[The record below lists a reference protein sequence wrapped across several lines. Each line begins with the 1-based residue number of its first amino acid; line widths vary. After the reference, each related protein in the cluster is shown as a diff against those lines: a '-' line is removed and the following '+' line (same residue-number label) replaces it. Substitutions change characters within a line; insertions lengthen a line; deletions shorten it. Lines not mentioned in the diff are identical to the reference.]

1 MEQPEMGDRH
11 TAGFSQVFVSGE
23 KMTFY
28 GGPQGR
34 TTQPQS
40 LSIQRTPEGTMYLD
54 DHGTILTNF
63 DPKNEVIELK
73 NIFYGFKLMW
83 KKAGDSP
90 PIIISL
96 NGWTQRNGGG
106 YSYDWRNDT
115 GTYNY
120 GRGGL
125 GGIYVCKN

>member
-1 MEQPEMGDRH
+1 MEQPDMGPWNGQN
-11 TAGFSQVFVSGE
+11 TMGFSRVFVSGE

-73 NIFYGFKLMW
+73 DKLDN
-83 KKAGDSP
+83 AHARLVESDQ
-90 PIIISL
+90 ISL
-96 NGWTQRNGGG
+96 KAAKISTENVDLK
-106 YSYDWRNDT
+106 SKLDEALT
-115 GTYNY
+115 G
-120 GRGGL
+120 L
-125 GGIYVCKN
+125 WWKI